1 MKKLYQGGFFA
12 LPLSCFSR
20 SHQPKTMRFAYL
32 TLSLVIF
39 IAIFDMIAAQSCHH
53 LEDQKDIDE
62 CYMKIA
68 LDFAKIHN
76 PQFPFGALIVD
87 HTKNEISCFGAN
99 SNKKNKLLH
108 GKSAFSGWPKSHL
121 SANSFHSSPSYR
133 RNSGFLEVSH
143 HKK

>member
-1 MKKLYQGGFFA
+1 
-12 LPLSCFSR
+12 
-20 SHQPKTMRFAYL
+20 MRFYYL
-32 TLSLVIF
+32 TLSLAIF
-39 IAIFDMIAAQSCHH
+39 IAIFDMIAAQSCNN
-53 LEDQKDIDE
+53 LEDQKEIDE

-108 GKSAFSGWPKSHL
+108 GKGAFGCKKSSAGSLFL
-121 SANSFHSSPSYR
+121 S
-133 RNSGFLEVSH
+133 L
-143 HKK
+143 